1 MEIEFGDSKLRK
13 LCETRREATRKLGA
27 DSARRLRTRLSEI
40 HAAATVGELFAGNPH
55 SLTGDREGEYA
66 VNLAGGKRLVFVP
79 NDNPIPTTES
89 GHIDWPRVSSV
100 KVVFVGDY
108 HA

>member
-27 DSARRLRTRLSEI
+27 DSARRLGTRLSEM

-55 SLTGDREGEYA
+55 PLTGDREGEFA
-66 VNLAGGKRLVFVP
+66 LNLAGAKRLVFVP
-79 NDNPIPTTES
+79 TDDPIPSTET
-89 GHIDWPRVSSV
+89 GQIDWPRVSSV
-100 KVVFVGDY
+100 KIVFAGDY